1 MRHGIDGIF
10 AHESSNVKSNFVIQQ
25 ISLFLYMLNAMRDQ
39 LNFQWMSSI
48 SLRCNSGAEKIAKLT
63 QFNWK

>member
-10 AHESSNVKSNFVIQQ
+10 AHESSNVKSNFVIQK

-39 LNFQWMSSI
+39 LNFQ
-48 SLRCNSGAEKIAKLT
+48 
-63 QFNWK
+63 